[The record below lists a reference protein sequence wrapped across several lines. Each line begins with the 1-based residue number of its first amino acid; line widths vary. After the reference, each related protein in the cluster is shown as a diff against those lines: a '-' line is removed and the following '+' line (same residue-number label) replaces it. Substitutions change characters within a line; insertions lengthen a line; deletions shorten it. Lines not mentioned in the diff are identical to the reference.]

1 MSRTL
6 LRKTIWTA
14 ALTIAAIVPIVRW
27 PLQLGLDLRGGASLI
42 LRVKTDEASAEQQQ
56 GVMGQTRQIL
66 ERRIN
71 AYGLSEA
78 TMQLYGNRGNELLVQ
93 LPVVSDASRIRNLI
107 QSRAVLEWYSVEE
120 GPYASQAKAMEKH
133 SGILPSNRKLLPTRQ
148 SSDGQ
153 RAWYLVARPPM
164 IRGTDLRD
172 ARTAASVVEQPVTT
186 FILSQEAAKRFEQY
200 TQTHVGSRSA
210 IVLDSEILSV
220 PVHGEFQTA
229 FKN

>member
-107 QSRAVLEWYSVEE
+107 QSRAVLEWY
-120 GPYASQAKAMEKH
+120 
-133 SGILPSNRKLLPTRQ
+133 
-148 SSDGQ
+148 
-153 RAWYLVARPPM
+153 
-164 IRGTDLRD
+164 
-172 ARTAASVVEQPVTT
+172 
-186 FILSQEAAKRFEQY
+186 
-200 TQTHVGSRSA
+200 
-210 IVLDSEILSV
+210 
-220 PVHGEFQTA
+220 
-229 FKN
+229 